1 MSTGFKIKT
10 PGAKVA
16 QPSDEVLLD
25 VLQSN
30 MQRLP
35 LNDNTSWTSAAE
47 RMGML
52 ASIWSGIRF
61 GAILLAGVI
70 IMLVFRQIAPAEDSE
85 Y

>member
-1 MSTGFKIKT
+1 MSTGFKIRT
-10 PGAKVA
+10 PETNVA
-16 QPSDEVLLD
+16 PPSEELLLD

-61 GAILLAGVI
+61 GAILLVGGVI
-70 IMLVFRQIAPAEDSE
+70 MMVFRQITPAEDSD

>member
-1 MSTGFKIKT
+1 MSTGFKIRT

-16 QPSDEVLLD
+16 QPSDDALLD
-25 VLQSN
+25 VIQSN

-35 LNDNTSWTSAAE
+35 LNDNTSWRHAAE
-47 RMGML
+47 SMGRV

-61 GAILLAGVI
+61 GAILLVGAI
-70 IMLVFRQIAPAEDSE
+70 ILLVFRQITPAEDSE